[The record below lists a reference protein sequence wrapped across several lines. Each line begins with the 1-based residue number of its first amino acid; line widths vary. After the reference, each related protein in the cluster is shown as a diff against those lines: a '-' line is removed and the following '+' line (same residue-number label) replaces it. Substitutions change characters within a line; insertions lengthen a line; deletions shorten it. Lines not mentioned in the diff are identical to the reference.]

1 MCFDG
6 VVLCCEV
13 WYGMVW
19 YGMVWYG
26 MVWYGTVCCNV
37 VWCGMISIPHNTIL
51 HQRCRIMW
59 YSMVC

>member
-1 MCFDG
+1 
-6 VVLCCEV
+6 
-13 WYGMVW
+13 MVW
-19 YGMVWYG
+19 YD
-26 MVWYGTVCCNV
+26 MVWYGTVCCSV